1 MKFIFLM
8 TSQNG
13 KKIFINEN
21 CKGGTE
27 IVNLKITEGRYV
39 KFHFIKRKTQYGFS
53 LWDVFFI

>member
-1 MKFIFLM
+1 M